1 MLFLYLFS
9 GESSLNVTA
18 SIMAVKTSS
27 EITNPMAASIFIL
40 IPHLAVNKF
49 H

>member
-9 GESSLNVTA
+9 GESSRNVTA
-18 SIMAVKTSS
+18 SIMAVQIRS
-27 EITNPMAASIFIL
+27 EITNPIAESIFIL
-40 IPHLAVNKF
+40 IPHLAVNEF